1 MRIAVITGAS
11 SGLGREFARQIGED
25 ESLDEIWVIARRE
38 DKLRDV
44 QKICARPI
52 RPVPM
57 DLTKKENIE
66 ALLALFQ
73 AEDPEIAYLVCAA
86 GYGRIGRTTE
96 IPLRDNDG
104 MIDLNCRAA
113 VAVTTVALPWL
124 VKGSRVLEICSTA
137 AFQPMP
143 HLNVYAATKAFLQS
157 YTKTLHY
164 ELLSTG
170 IHVTAVCPYWIKDT
184 EFIQNAQETDED
196 SYRFFLANH
205 VRSVVKWALF
215 DSRMNLWVSTPG
227 PICMGHRLVAKFVPH
242 AIMMPLM
249 DLLRHIF

>member
-11 SGLGREFARQIGED
+11 SGLGREFAHQLGED
-25 ESLDEIWVIARRE
+25 KTLDEIWLIARRE
-38 DKLRDV
+38 DRLCEV
-44 QKICARPI
+44 QKVCARPV

-57 DLTKKENIE
+57 DLTKEENIA

-73 AEDPEIAYLVCAA
+73 KENPEIAVLVCAA
-86 GYGRIGRTTE
+86 GYGRIGPTAK
-96 IPLRDNDG
+96 IPLADNDG

-124 VKGSRVLEICSTA
+124 TKGSRVLEIASTA

-143 HLNVYAATKAFLQS
+143 YLNVYAATKAFLQS

-164 ELLSTG
+164 ELLGTG

-184 EFIQNAQETDED
+184 EFIQNAQKTDED
-196 SYRFFLANH
+196 SYHFLLAN
-205 VRSVVKWALF
+205 RARTVVQWALF
-215 DSRMNLWVSTPG
+215 DSSLNLWVSTPG
-227 PICMGHRLVAKFVPH
+227 PVCMAHRLVAKFIPH
-242 AIMMPLM
+242 FLMVPLM
-249 DLLRHIF
+249 DLLRHV

>member
-11 SGLGREFARQIGED
+11 SGLGREFASQIGRD
-25 ESLDEIWVIARRE
+25 ESLDEVWVIARRE
-38 DKLRDV
+38 AQLREV
-44 QKICARPI
+44 QEICARPV

-57 DLTKKENIE
+57 DLTVPENID

-73 AEDPEIAYLVCAA
+73 KENPEIAYLVCAA
-86 GYGRIGRTTE
+86 GYGRIGPTAE

-143 HLNVYAATKAFLQS
+143 YLNVYAATKAFLQS

-164 ELLSTG
+164 ELLLTG
-170 IHVTAVCPYWIKDT
+170 IHVTAVCPYWIRDT
-184 EFIQNAQETDED
+184 EFIQNALKTDENG
-196 SYRFFLANH
+196 YGFFLSGR
-205 VRSVVKWALF
+205 VRSVVRWALF
-215 DSRMNLWVSTPG
+215 DSRLNLWVSTPG
-227 PICMGHRLVAKFVPH
+227 PICMAHRLVAKFIPH
-242 AIMMPLM
+242 FLMGPFM
-249 DLLRHIF
+249 DLLRHL